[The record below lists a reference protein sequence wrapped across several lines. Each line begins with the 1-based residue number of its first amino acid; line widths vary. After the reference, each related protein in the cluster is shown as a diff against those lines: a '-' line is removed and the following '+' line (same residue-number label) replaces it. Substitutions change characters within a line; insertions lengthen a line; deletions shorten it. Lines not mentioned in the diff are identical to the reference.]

1 MEKKHIRN
9 KGKLKLS
16 RYFQELDIGDNV
28 AIKRELSLEKPLA
41 RLQGK
46 IGVIEEKRGESYII
60 KVKDK
65 KDTSNYF

>member
-1 MEKKHIRN
+1 MEKKHVRN

-16 RYFQELDIGDNV
+16 RYFQELEMGDNV

-46 IGVIEEKRGESYII
+46 IGTIEKKRGES
-60 KVKDK
+60 KDK
-65 KDTSNYF
+65 